1 MTKNCIFLKIILIA
15 ILALLSALML
25 SANKTEKQSLSA
37 DFRLK
42 VINKE
47 NSSYRIFDKD
57 RQAKTEFINPELLY
71 VYFKSVGLLQS
82 FIEKTSQETDINKLD
97 FIKIYSE
104 TAEVSL
110 QAIKYENSVE
120 LVFVSKN
127 YIRKLMLYLQVIN
140 VFPEVSA
147 QENELIYFTYFDL
160 NQLKYLVRKHYK
172 IPADFNLEIDENK
185 VPEFKNKLF
194 NKLSLNF
201 YLTNLFGEKKEYKV
215 NVMPVQDNQNIF
227 KIDNNFIDF
236 DHFKIALNGDLAL
249 NKLNFNFISGI
260 NNLPVN
266 TEIINEQKLRFNIS
280 KEVYFDLHNF
290 DVSFVYIKINKHK
303 ELILVKE
310 NENNANIERL
320 LKYLK
325 LNNFVFNK
333 EFKQEITL
341 TNDLKSLTIRKTRL
355 INHAL
360 KETTDYKNEL
370 EKQIAKLSETKFNST
385 LTLDELKK
393 SVLKLLANKTIDV
406 KIISKNL
413 TQGQFVCEFFDT
425 KKPDVRVKK
434 TLFFEDTKINNGSA
448 IGTDKQEQENKKRIE
463 NTFIKY
469 KIPIIIAL
477 LASFTLILVSVILI
491 LIWRKRKNGKKN

>member
-1 MTKNCIFLKIILIA
+1 MTKNRIFIKIILIA
-15 ILALLSALML
+15 ILAFLSALML
-25 SANKTEKQSLSA
+25 SINKIEKRNLST

-42 VINKE
+42 VVNKE
-47 NSSYRIFDKD
+47 NSYYRIFDKD
-57 RQAKTEFINPELLY
+57 SQAKTEFINPELLY
-71 VYFKSVGLLQS
+71 IYFKSVVSLQS

-97 FIKIYSE
+97 FIQINSE

-120 LVFVSKN
+120 LIFVSKN
-127 YIRKLMLYLQVIN
+127 YVRKLMLFLQVIN
-140 VFPEVSA
+140 AFPEISV

-172 IPADFNLEIDENK
+172 IPADFNFEIGENK
-185 VPEFKNKLF
+185 ISEFKNKLF

-215 NVMPVQDNQNIF
+215 NVMPVQDSQNIF

-236 DHFKIALNGDLAL
+236 EHFKIALNGDLTL
-249 NKLNFNFISGI
+249 NKLNFNFILGT

-266 TEIINEQKLRFNIS
+266 TEIINKQKLCLNLS

-290 DVSFVYIKINKHK
+290 DVSFLYIKINKHK
-303 ELILVKE
+303 ELVLVKE
-310 NENNANIERL
+310 NENNANIERV

-333 EFKQEITL
+333 EFKQEIIL
-341 TNDLKSLTIRKTRL
+341 MNDLKSLTIRKTKL
-355 INHAL
+355 INQAL

-370 EKQIAKLSETKFNST
+370 EKYIAKLNKTKFNSS
-385 LTLDELKK
+385 LNLDELKK

-413 TQGQFVCEFFDT
+413 AQGQFICEFFDR

-434 TLFFEDTKINNGSA
+434 TLFFEDTQIDNDST
-448 IGTDKQEQENKKRIE
+448 IGTDKKVQNNKKEIE
-463 NTFIKY
+463 NIFFKY
-469 KIPIIIAL
+469 IIPIITAL
-477 LASFTLILVSVILI
+477 LAGFTLILVSVISI